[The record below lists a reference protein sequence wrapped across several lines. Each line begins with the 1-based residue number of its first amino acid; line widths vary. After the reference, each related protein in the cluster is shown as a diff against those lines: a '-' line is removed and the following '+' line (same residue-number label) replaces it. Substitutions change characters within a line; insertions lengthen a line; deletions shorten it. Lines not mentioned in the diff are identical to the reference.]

1 MKKMK
6 LAFVPLCVL
15 LLVAASC
22 KSAQVEE
29 KVPEVNPLALLSND
43 SSIYVNVPVQSHLSL
58 TADLIRSQV
67 EGLSP
72 KDAAALCDKVNNVY
86 IGIGT
91 VKDRSRLEISSS
103 TKNIPRGPFNAL
115 LKKSNGWT
123 DHELNGKNSTY
134 KIFENSKSKIQISL
148 LSPKVLCASKNVTRL
163 ACAFDERKELDSTE
177 YNEWVSQDSNDI
189 LFFITRP
196 GQYLRAFIGAPINI
210 ATEAV
215 YGKMIYVG
223 TISKNGKN
231 VETYNMTLRV
241 HVREKKLVSALKSLI
256 SLSFGMAGG
265 NVVVIDDYTLE
276 VSGIE
281 LSKNQVEDLFLRDPI
296 TGKKYVVVGDEVIEV
311 KE

>member
-1 MKKMK
+1 MNKMK
-6 LAFVPLCVL
+6 LALVPLCFLMFV
-15 LLVAASC
+15 VAAC

-29 KVPEVNPLALLSND
+29 SVPEVNPLALLGND
-43 SSIYVNVPVQSHLSL
+43 SSIYVNVPVQSHKSL

-67 EGLSP
+67 EGLSA
-72 KDAAALCDKVNNVY
+72 KDAAALCEKVNNIY

-103 TKNIPRGPFNAL
+103 TKSIPRGPFNAL

-123 DHELNGKNSTY
+123 DHEFSGKNSTY
-134 KIFENSKSKIQISL
+134 RIFENSKSKIQLSL
-148 LSPKVLCASKNVTRL
+148 LSPKVLCASKNVGLL
-163 ACAFDERKELDSTE
+163 AGAFDERKELDPTE
-177 YNEWVSQDSNDI
+177 YNDWVSQDSNDI
-189 LFFITRP
+189 LFYITRP

-215 YGKMIYVG
+215 YGKMIYAG

-241 HVREKKLVSALKSLI
+241 RVREKKLVAALKSLI

-265 NVVVIDDYTLE
+265 NVAVIDDFTLE

-311 KE
+311 RE